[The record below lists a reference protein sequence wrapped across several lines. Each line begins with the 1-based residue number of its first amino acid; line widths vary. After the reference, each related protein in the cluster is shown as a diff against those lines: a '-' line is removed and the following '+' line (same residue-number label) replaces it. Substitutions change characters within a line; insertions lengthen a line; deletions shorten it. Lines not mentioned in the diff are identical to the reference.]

1 MCKFAVYTPDFYNMC
16 DKYLTS
22 IWLITKKKQSPNK
35 CEENADLMT
44 EKSGNIITI

>member
-22 IWLITKKKQSPNK
+22 IWLITKKNK
-35 CEENADLMT
+35 VQINVKKMLT
-44 EKSGNIITI
+44 